1 VIARY
6 SKAIGALM
14 GALTPGVVM
23 FGLGVVGWHIN
34 ATVAA
39 GVCTVCAAAA
49 TALFPANAAKAPS
62 VRPPTAATG
71 GTAS

>member
-1 VIARY
+1 MIARY
-6 SKAIGALM
+6 SKAIGALL

-49 TALFPANAAKAPS
+49 TAWFPANAAKPPVPPPVAPTG
-62 VRPPTAATG
+62 RAA
-71 GTAS
+71 A